1 MSLHLTS
8 RRLFAAAAILV
19 TAAVS
24 AALYLQH
31 VVGVKPCPLCILQ
44 RMSFI
49 AAAVLALIALIAG
62 RGMARSLVGGL
73 ASLVA
78 ATGLGVAA
86 WHTWLLAHPPE
97 SLGCGRPFEWFNE
110 DFPLVTWLP
119 RLFRGEGDCLA
130 VDWTFL
136 GLAVPHLSLITAIV
150 LTTLLALGTKKAWS
164 ERSTGGR
171 LT

>member
-1 MSLHLTS
+1 MSHPLSS
-8 RRLFAAAAILV
+8 RRVFVAAVVLVAAAVA
-19 TAAVS
+19 

-49 AAAVLALIALIAG
+49 AAALLASVAALAG
-62 RGMARSLVGGL
+62 PGLSRSLFGAL
-73 ASLVA
+73 ATLVA

-136 GLAVPHLSLITAIV
+136 GLAVPHLSLITAV
-150 LTTLLALGTKKAWS
+150 LLTALLALGTKKAWS
-164 ERSTGGR
+164 ERASR
-171 LT
+171 R